1 MICPVQ
7 ARQAVVPNLRLQVG
21 TWLGDVAWDADV
33 ARVMKQP
40 LLLDLNDRNLTFELR
55 RAADA
60 SLVANA
66 AATIL
71 PPRPKV

>member
-1 MICPVQ
+1 M
-7 ARQAVVPNLRLQVG
+7 PNQRLQAG

-33 ARVMKQP
+33 ARLIRPP

-55 RAADA
+55 RGADA

-66 AATIL
+66 AATVL
-71 PPRPKV
+71 PPRPKVISPLPAEH